1 MEWLPYLTQLSRC
14 PGALKYTG
22 IYQLLPESVKEY
34 LEKCNKSNKGKVLQV
49 IAALT
54 EKSGFESAV
63 ETVSNALQYDAIDID
78 SLINLH
84 SRIHG
89 NVVELAPIR
98 LTGNI
103 PELTRVTPNLS
114 AYDVSLLKAGA
125 QKC

>member
-1 MEWLPYLTQLSRC
+1 MRAGGKLSGMNDFMAITNSRVWNGSPSLTQLSRC

-84 SRIHG
+84 SVG
-89 NVVELAPIR
+89 A
-98 LTGNI
+98 
-103 PELTRVTPNLS
+103 
-114 AYDVSLLKAGA
+114 SLKRRNSL
-125 QKC
+125 